1 MKTPT
6 DVLELIQNLKL
17 PKTNRQTIDIVHATS
32 RICAQTVTA
41 TMSLPRYR
49 TSAMDG
55 YAICSDDICKRYE
68 IIGRILSGEDKSFEI
83 DSSSAVKIMTGA
95 KVPDTATIVVPIEC
109 VEVYHNHIEI
119 KKELKTGQNI
129 RTIGEDIA
137 IGDTIVLQNTT
148 INFATIGVL
157 ASQGVKN
164 IEVYSKPKVAVFAS
178 GEELKD
184 YKDDIKSHQ
193 IYNSNSPS
201 LVARCGELGCDVKFV
216 GTARDDMQSIA
227 DTIKDSLDVD
237 MLITTG
243 GASVGDADL
252 TERVFESLGMDM
264 LVDGIAIKPGKPT
277 MIGKIGDTVVLNLPG
292 NPFAMQIIFEM
303 FGTVMI
309 QKLKQSSEI
318 YHKLI
323 TTKLKDSFTHK
334 SKFMTLVPGYFD
346 GESFAIATKKLP
358 GMVSVLNHNNSFA
371 VLGQNSDKLAKNS
384 DIKIISINHKEFTS
398 RQKDMIN

>member
-6 DVLELIQNLKL
+6 DLLELIQNLKL
-17 PKTNRQTIDIVHATS
+17 PNTNRQTIDIVHATS

-55 YAICSDDICKRYE
+55 YAICSDDISKRYE
-68 IIGRILSGEDKSFEI
+68 IIGRILSGEEKSFDI

-95 KVPDTATIVVPIEC
+95 KVPDSATIVVPIEC
-109 VEVYHNHIEI
+109 VEVYDNHIEI
-119 KKELKTGQNI
+119 KQELKTGQNI

-137 IGDTIVLQNTT
+137 IGDRIVLQNTT

-157 ASQGVKN
+157 ASQGVKS
-164 IEVYSKPKVAVFAS
+164 IEVYRKPKVAVFAS

-216 GTARDDMQSIA
+216 RTARDDIRSI
-227 DTIKDSLDVD
+227 TKNIKDSLDVD

-252 TERVFESLGMDM
+252 TREVFESLGMDM

-277 MIGKIGDTVVLNLPG
+277 MIGKIDDTVVLNLPG

-309 QKLKQSSEI
+309 QRLKQSSEI
-318 YHKLI
+318 YHKPI

-334 SKFMTLVPGYFD
+334 PRYETLVPGYFD
-346 GESFAIATKKLP
+346 GESFTIATKKLP

-371 VLGQNSDKLAKNS
+371 VLGQNTNALPKNS
-384 DIKIISINHKEFTS
+384 DIKIISINHKEFTTT
-398 RQKDMIN
+398 QKDMIN